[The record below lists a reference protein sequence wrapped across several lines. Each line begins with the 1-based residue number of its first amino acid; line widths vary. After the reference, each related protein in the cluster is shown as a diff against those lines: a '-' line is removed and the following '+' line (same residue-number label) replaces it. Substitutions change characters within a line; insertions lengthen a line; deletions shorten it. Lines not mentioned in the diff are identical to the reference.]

1 MAIQITDQFWVFSM
15 AKQIENC
22 RPIYSIVLKFY
33 FFIKQVQ
40 MLYEWMKLLK
50 HGHC

>member
-33 FFIKQVQ
+33 FFIKQ
-40 MLYEWMKLLK
+40 KK
-50 HGHC
+50 KDKSKSKIKIRTI